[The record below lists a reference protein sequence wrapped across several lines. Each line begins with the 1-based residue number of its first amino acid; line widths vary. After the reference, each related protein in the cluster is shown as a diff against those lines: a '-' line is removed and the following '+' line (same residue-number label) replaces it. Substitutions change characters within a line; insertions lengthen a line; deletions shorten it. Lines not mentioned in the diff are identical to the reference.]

1 MGSVMLDTLQL
12 YRDEIKTANER
23 MNLVSFASDEELE
36 IRHFADSLACMRFIP
51 PGPVRCI
58 DVGSGAGLP
67 GIPVKI
73 ERPDIDMTLLESVRK
88 KADFLK
94 DVVEKLGL
102 ANIRVIRERA
112 EVLGQDPEH
121 RECYDVALSRAS
133 AKFATA
139 LEYTLPLVK
148 VGGCAI
154 IFQGACVPDMAAL
167 AGAFDCLGGRVT
179 DIEPYRLDGDE
190 RERTLVRVEKSAP
203 TSADYPRRPG
213 MPKKRPL
220 E

>member
-36 IRHFADSLACMRFIP
+36 IRYFADSLACLRFVP

-73 ERPDIDMTLLESVRK
+73 KRPEIDMTLLESVRK

-94 DVVEKLGL
+94 DVIGKLGL
-102 ANIRVIRERA
+102 EGIEVVRERA
-112 EVLGQDPEH
+112 EVLGHDPAH
-121 RECYDVALSRAS
+121 RERYDAAISRAT
-133 AKFATA
+133 ARFAVT

-148 VGGCAI
+148 VGGCAV
-154 IFQGACVPDMAAL
+154 IFQGASVPDMDGL
-167 AGAFDCLGGRVT
+167 ANAFDLLGGKVA
-179 DIEPYRLDGDE
+179 DVEPYRLEEGGK
-190 RERTLVRVEKSAP
+190 ERTLVRVEKTAP
-203 TSADYPRRPG
+203 TPANYPRRPG
-213 MPKKRPL
+213 VPRKRPL
-220 E
+220 K